1 MQNPTVWIQKSGV
14 TDYKGLANCVS
25 PQDFVK
31 HTAYLLESMQRKN
44 ANDPNGT
51 LSHQQVVILDFENF
65 SAWQLASKAG
75 EKSNYWTGTVEVM
88 GPYYFLKLFY
98 RVLRI
103 LLIVGFS
110 HSSLSECY
118 GLHWA
123 ISDHGDVA
131 GLELQFEMVR
141 MIETHFP
148 EVYRQLIVVN
158 APSVFNVLLKLV
170 RPFASERTL
179 KRLTVFNSDAAQWKA
194 ALLEDID
201 PSQLPV
207 HYGGTQTDPDGNPLC
222 LTKVDPTSQKW
233 PSSMIS
239 KQVLTETPFLTA
251 ILIDLILP
259 LENFPFHYL
268 IIALF
273 NLNMLFVYF

>member
-1 MQNPTVWIQKSGV
+1 MKLLHLDDEKIESLNQLVKNVSDLELHGSDVIYRREHLLKWLVAANFDSVSAEKKLRATADWRRLNKLDDLSWKAPEVLLQCYPIGLTGFDKFGCPVWIQKSGV

-75 EKSNYWTGTVEVM
+75 
-88 GPYYFLKLFY
+88 
-98 RVLRI
+98 
-103 LLIVGFS
+103 
-110 HSSLSECY
+110 
-118 GLHWA
+118 
-123 ISDHGDVA
+123 
-131 GLELQFEMVR
+131 LELQFEMVR

-148 EVYRQLIVVN
+148 EVYRRLIVVN

-222 LTKVDPTSQKW
+222 LTKIGTGGTVPKS
-233 PSSMIS
+233 
-239 KQVLTETPFLTA
+239 FY
-251 ILIDLILP
+251 
-259 LENFPFHYL
+259 N
-268 IIALF
+268 
-273 NLNMLFVYF
+273 